1 MLPQLALLAAATAG
15 LAGAAPATLR
25 PLAGR
30 PVDPYLFGYN
40 AESYVGIVLNLTLND
55 TAGVRAARALH
66 PGVFRYPGGTLSN
79 VWDPRTGHYVEQSPF
94 GQPYPRGY
102 AKWMTWAKQ
111 VNSLFPAGALSAKT
125 YLEPGNLGS
134 TTKRTLWCLNVYSF
148 NVSEACDQIAY
159 IGSLPGQQAPGV
171 VLELGNEL

>member
-1 MLPQLALLAAATAG
+1 MLPQLALLAATTG
-15 LAGAAPATLR
+15 LVGAAPTSTLT

-94 GQPYPRGY
+94 GQPYPGGY

-125 YLEPGNLGS
+125 YLESGNLGS
-134 TTKRTLWCLNVYSF
+134 TTKRTLW
-148 NVSEACDQIAY
+148 
-159 IGSLPGQQAPGV
+159 
-171 VLELGNEL
+171 